1 METGLSRGFKPEGGE
16 CVLLHPPLPPPP
28 PPLVLRP
35 AAVAEGG
42 KGWDDLVGAAEELL
56 RRVGEMVG
64 LPVPSQGEEEEEED
78 SPPPPLAAD
87 KDLLLAAILPWGL
100 SG

>member
-1 METGLSRGFKPEGGE
+1 M
-16 CVLLHPPLPPPP
+16 
-28 PPLVLRP
+28 
-35 AAVAEGG
+35 AEGG
-42 KGWDDLVGAAEELL
+42 RGWDLVGAAEELL

-64 LPVPSQGEEEEEED
+64 LPVPSQGEEEEED
-78 SPPPPLAAD
+78 TPLAAD